1 MTSPDSMTRPTIRA
15 AAILIEDGRI
25 LLVKQDL
32 AITRHWEIPG
42 GHLEYGEKLGDCLVR
57 ELKEETGLDVRA
69 GDLLYVTDMI
79 AGDKGAH
86 VVDIAF
92 LVERVVHGPGV
103 LAWRHMD
110 PHPSRSSAALREVRM
125 VPLDELPA
133 LGFPPGFLQLAKAGF
148 SGRGSYQGDFGRL
161 YGGE

>member
-1 MTSPDSMTRPTIRA
+1 MTSAPVTTIRA

-32 AITRHWEIPG
+32 AVTPHWEIPG
-42 GHLEYGEKLGDCLVR
+42 GHLEYGETLGDCLVR

-79 AGDKGAH
+79 AGDKGMH
-86 VVDIAF
+86 VVDMAF
-92 LVERVVHGPGV
+92 LVKRVAHGHGV
-103 LAWRHMD
+103 LAWQHVD
-110 PHPSRSSAALREVRM
+110 PHPSQSPAALREVRM
-125 VPLDELPA
+125 VPLEELPA
-133 LGFPPGFLQLAKAGF
+133 LGFPPVFLQLAKAGF
-148 SGRGSYQGDFGRL
+148 PGRGGYKGDFGRF